1 MHPHHGPRGARG
13 HHHAH
18 GMPRIGHPRA
28 RRGDIPAAVFSLL
41 KESDMHGYQI
51 IQEISDRTDGAWTP
65 SPGSIYPALRL
76 LEDQGMVV
84 STNADGKRVFSLTEV
99 GRTHADQHHDIGPWA
114 EFASETDP
122 ERRLRES
129 FMGLMQA
136 TKQIGTVGTAEQM
149 DEASAALAEARKRIY
164 AMLAGE

>member
-13 HHHAH
+13 HHHGH

-28 RRGDIPAAVFSLL
+28 RRGDIPAAVLSLL

-51 IQEISDRTDGAWTP
+51 IQEISDRTNGAWTP
-65 SPGSIYPALRL
+65 SPGSIYPALQL

-84 STNADGKRVFSLTEV
+84 STTAGGKRVFSLTEV
-99 GRTHADQHHDIGPWA
+99 GRTHADVLPQEGPWA
-114 EFASETDP
+114 EFTSESDP